1 MIVPMQKVEIVGR
14 LSALNEILDRL
25 QQSGRLHLDTIR
37 REEVE
42 PVPLTEG
49 EREILNRLRAQ
60 NRLLQEIARD
70 FPLAPA
76 PRGFRDRVETWLPR
90 LEELSEQLSRELQ
103 TRHRLLDEQADLK
116 NYAQALEVLT
126 ANLRAETSPLV
137 FTISR
142 AEKTSSV
149 RLAREILAE
158 LGVDDGDRIL
168 VVEMRGE
175 RVLLLVQVPQDLAET
190 AHSRFREEGFADLRL
205 PVAYETG
212 RFQEAFQAVLAR
224 LSEIPREL
232 QAVETRVQELLQKEG
247 DFLGRAWRSV
257 EDWIAFYEAKERFP
271 RKTAWSFVL
280 HGWVPRRDVPALV
293 NDLKQTY
300 GDQVVIAA
308 RDPLPEEYPRVPV
321 ILEGPSLIRPI
332 QKVLPLYS
340 APVYGTVDPSGFLLM
355 FWPVFFGF
363 MLGDA
368 GYGLLGALLFLFL
381 LGKTR
386 SSLLASVAK
395 LYLWAMFWSIVFG
408 ILFGEVFGDLGTR
421 VLGLQPI
428 MMHRIHEVG
437 ALLAIAVLFG
447 IIQVLLGLA
456 LGVVNHSRL
465 GHRNH
470 AWTEAFRFVGLVGLV
485 FMVILPILSVVVKVP
500 LPFWPFF
507 WAGLVLFLVAAAG
520 VVKFHGFV
528 APIEILSAMGNV
540 FSYARLMAV
549 GLASA
554 ILGEVANTL
563 AGMTGFVLTVALVGV
578 LFHLMNTFL
587 GIFDPTVQ
595 GTRLQLVEFFSKFY
609 YTNGVL
615 YRPFR
620 KSTA

>member
-14 LSALNEILDRL
+14 LSILNEVLDRL
-25 QQSGRLHLDTIR
+25 QQAGRVHLDTIR
-37 REEVE
+37 REEAE
-42 PVPLTEG
+42 PVLLTDE
-49 EREILNRLRAQ
+49 EREILNRLRVQ
-60 NRLLQEIARD
+60 NRLLREISRD
-70 FPLAPA
+70 FPLKPA
-76 PRGFRDRVETWLPR
+76 PRGFRDPVDAWLPR
-90 LEELSEQLSRELQ
+90 LEKLLEQLSRELQ
-103 TRHRLLDEQADLK
+103 TRHRLLEEQADLE
-116 NYAQALEVLT
+116 NYAHALEVLA
-126 ANLRAETSPLV
+126 ANLNAGASPLV

-142 AEKTSSV
+142 AEKASSL
-149 RLAREILAE
+149 RLAREILEE
-158 LGVDDGDRIL
+158 LGVEESEPIL
-168 VVEMRGE
+168 VEMRGE
-175 RVLLLVQVPQDLAET
+175 RVLLLVQVPPDRAEV
-190 AHSRFREEGFADLRL
+190 AHARFREEGFADFRL

-212 RFQEAFQAVLAR
+212 RFQEALQAVLNR

-232 QAVETRVQELLQKEG
+232 QGVEDRVQELLRKEG

-257 EDWIAFYEAKERFP
+257 EEWIAFYEAKERFP
-271 RKTAWSFVL
+271 RKTAWSFVIQ
-280 HGWVPRRDVPALV
+280 GWVPRRDVPALIH
-293 NDLKQTY
+293 DLRQTY
-300 GDQVVIAA
+300 GDRVVVTA
-308 RDPLPEEYPRVPV
+308 RDPLPQEYPRVPV

-332 QKVLPLYS
+332 QQVLPLYS

-368 GYGLLGALLFLFL
+368 GYGLLGALLFLFV

-386 SSLLASVAK
+386 SELLKSVAK

-408 ILFGEVFGDLGTR
+408 LLYAEVFGDLGMK

-428 MMHRIHEVG
+428 LLHRTHDVG
-437 ALLAIAVLFG
+437 ALLVVSVLFG
-447 IIQVLLGLA
+447 ILQVLLGLA
-456 LGVVNHSRL
+456 LGVVNHARL

-470 AWTEAFRFVGLVGLV
+470 AWTEAFRFMGLVGLL

-500 LPFWPFF
+500 IPFWSFF
-507 WAGLVLFLVAAAG
+507 WTGLVLFLVAAAG

-554 ILGEVANTL
+554 ILGEVANIL

-578 LFHLMNTFL
+578 VFHLMNTFL

>member
-1 MIVPMQKVEIVGR
+1 MIVSMQKVEIVGR
-14 LSALNEILDRL
+14 LSALNDVLDRL
-25 QQSGRLHLDTIR
+25 QQTGRVHLDTIR

-42 PVPLTEG
+42 PVSLTDS
-49 EREILNRLRAQ
+49 ERALLGRLRHQ
-60 NRLLQEIARD
+60 HRLLQEIAKD
-70 FPLAPA
+70 FPLSPA
-76 PRGFRDRVETWLPR
+76 PRGFRDGVDTWLPR
-90 LEELSEQLSRELQ
+90 LEELSETLSRELQ
-103 TRHRLLDEQADLK
+103 ARHRLLDEQADLK

-126 ANLRAETSPLV
+126 ANLSPEATPLV

-142 AEKTSSV
+142 AEKTGSV
-149 RLAREILAE
+149 RLARDLLAE
-158 LGVDDGDRIL
+158 LGVEDGDRIS

-175 RVLLLVQVPQDLAET
+175 RVLLLVQVPPDLAET
-190 AHSRFREEGFADLRL
+190 AHARFREEGFADLRL
-205 PVAYETG
+205 PVAYESG
-212 RFQEAFQAVLAR
+212 QFRQALQAVLDR
-224 LSEIPREL
+224 LQEIPREL
-232 QAVETRVQELLQKEG
+232 ETVESRVKALLQKEG
-247 DFLGRAWRSV
+247 DFLSRAWRSIL
-257 EDWIAFYEAKERFP
+257 DWIAFYEAKERFP
-271 RKTAWSFVL
+271 RKTRWSFVIQ
-280 HGWVPRRDVPALV
+280 GWVPKRDVPSLV

-300 GDQVVIAA
+300 GDQVVITA
-308 RDPLPEEYPRVPV
+308 RDPLPQEYPHVPV
-321 ILEGPSLIRPI
+321 ILEGPALVRPI

-340 APVYGTVDPSGFLLM
+340 PPVYGTIDPSGYLLM

-368 GYGLLGALLFLFL
+368 GYGALGALLFLFL
-381 LGKTR
+381 LGRAR
-386 SSLLASVAK
+386 SALLKSVAQ

-408 ILFGEVFGDLGTR
+408 ILYGEVFGDLGTR

-437 ALLAIAVLFG
+437 ALLAISVLFG

-465 GHRNH
+465 GHRDH
-470 AWTEAFRFVGLVGLV
+470 ALTEAFRFVGLVGLV
-485 FMVILPILSVVVKVP
+485 FMVILPILSVVVRVP

-507 WAGLVLFLVAAAG
+507 YGGLALFLIAAVG

-554 ILGEVANTL
+554 ILGEVANIL

-595 GTRLQLVEFFSKFY
+595 GTRLHLVEFFSKFY
-609 YTNGVL
+609 YPNGVL
-615 YRPFR
+615 YQPFR